1 MVEISIKKK
10 LGIFILGASLVVF
23 FGLFLYTKNLTKD
36 ISVSV
41 FAKTADDLAYSLKQK
56 LDAKDNVGL
65 TNALAVVNDEAV
77 KESLLTGNRDLAVNQ
92 LQKLAESF
100 KENTK
105 LKRVQIHIHTADIKS
120 FLRAWNPKKYGDDLS
135 SFRYSL
141 LEIKKTQKPLVVFEI
156 GVAGL
161 SHRAIVPIFN
171 DGEFIGSM
179 EFIQGVNDVVEE
191 LASREIDLLML
202 MDQKYLD
209 IAEEARDNTKIG
221 QYVVAQ
227 KTYNKEL
234 AEAVKDIDPASLING
249 AYANVS
255 GFFITAVP
263 STGLNGMEIGYFL
276 LAEKADAVMGE
287 INEANKMIRV
297 FMIGALILVV
307 TILSVMFAVL
317 NILVFSRVKILS
329 GVFEEISKGEGDL
342 TRRVNGRPHDELG
355 ILCDHFDAFL
365 VKLNGIII
373 EIKMNAAGV
382 ASGNA
387 ELAST
392 TEQFTNTFQEQ
403 AAQVTNV
410 AAAVEEMS
418 ASAGE
423 ISSSLTDGI
432 GFSETASKTVENGRR
447 QLTGAVERIEGI
459 RRETA
464 DLAGSIEKLSEA
476 SSRIGDIISVINDIA
491 DQTNLLALNAAIEAA
506 RAGEAGRGFAVVAD
520 EVRKLAE
527 RTQNATKE
535 VGSLISGLQSETKNA
550 SEHMGSAEKTV
561 DDGVESIKE
570 VDGYFDHVVEAVNDI
585 RSAMAI
591 IKTAVEEQVR
601 AIEGT
606 NDNIQVISA
615 GVEESSSGMVE
626 VSRTVSDLQKLA
638 EALDSLVRKFKTE

>member
-1 MVEISIKKK
+1 M
-10 LGIFILGASLVVF
+10 
-23 FGLFLYTKNLTKD
+23 
-36 ISVSV
+36 
-41 FAKTADDLAYSLKQK
+41 
-56 LDAKDNVGL
+56 
-65 TNALAVVNDEAV
+65 
-77 KESLLTGNRDLAVNQ
+77 
-92 LQKLAESF
+92 
-100 KENTK
+100 
-105 LKRVQIHIHTADIKS
+105 
-120 FLRAWNPKKYGDDLS
+120 
-135 SFRYSL
+135 
-141 LEIKKTQKPLVVFEI
+141 
-156 GVAGL
+156 
-161 SHRAIVPIFN
+161 
-171 DGEFIGSM
+171 
-179 EFIQGVNDVVEE
+179 
-191 LASREIDLLML
+191 
-202 MDQKYLD
+202 
-209 IAEEARDNTKIG
+209 
-221 QYVVAQ
+221 
-227 KTYNKEL
+227 
-234 AEAVKDIDPASLING
+234 
-249 AYANVS
+249 
-255 GFFITAVP
+255 
-263 STGLNGMEIGYFL
+263 
-276 LAEKADAVMGE
+276 
-287 INEANKMIRV
+287 
-297 FMIGALILVV
+297 
-307 TILSVMFAVL
+307 
-317 NILVFSRVKILS
+317 
-329 GVFEEISKGEGDL
+329 
-342 TRRVNGRPHDELG
+342 
-355 ILCDHFDAFL
+355 
-365 VKLNGIII
+365 KLNGIII

-476 SSRIGDIISVINDIA
+476 SSKIGDIISVINDIA